1 MKFIEL
7 LKLVYDQSAHRG
19 VMRVYISMG
28 DRRGRNVSPEER
40 GEGREKEELE
50 E

>member
-1 MKFIEL
+1 
-7 LKLVYDQSAHRG
+7 
-19 VMRVYISMG
+19 MG

-40 GEGREKEELE
+40 GEKEEGRKKGCFGREKEELE